1 MERQQRTRF
10 LMLIL
15 FFLSGISGLV
25 YQIVWTRMLVLVF
38 GNTLLATSTV
48 LSAFMAGLALGSY
61 AFGRYIDARPRPLIK
76 VYAWLE
82 AGIGLYA
89 LVFPF
94 LLAGAEPV
102 YAALYS
108 AFEGNIALLN
118 LVRFATCFTLILIP
132 TAFMGATLPVLVKRF
147 AEASGMLGRD
157 VGFLYGLNTAGAVVG
172 CVAAGFLLLR
182 TMGMHATTLVG
193 VAINLGVAAIAWL
206 LAASDVPVA
215 ESRKETAAAREGG
228 GTLSIYGDWTIRM
241 VLVGVG
247 LSGFCALAYEVL
259 WARMLNLFLQNNVY
273 SFTAV
278 IATFLAGIAI
288 GSLFYSRFLSKVR
301 NQVLLFVLLEVGIGV
316 MAYASPHIFS
326 LLQQSLFEKMSNP
339 MALAKT
345 AVIMIGPTVLMGIAV
360 PAAMQIC
367 QRGPKHEGS
376 SVGTVYAVNTIGSI
390 LGAFIAGFVLV
401 PHVGLNR
408 GLIIVTSLNIVAG
421 LLALLPITAPN
432 RRPVWVV
439 VFAAG
444 LVLAFLATP
453 TTLFRDMYQRAQPNA
468 DILVYEEGKVANVV
482 VYDFFKAGYKDLF
495 LNRVEEASSRLWHVQ
510 LFKMLGVLPVMVHDD
525 PDDALMVAF
534 GAGMAAGAA
543 SQLVDALDCVDLNP
557 DIDGVAKAFT
567 HENLD
572 VINNPRLNRIV
583 NDGRNT
589 ILLSPRQYSVIISDA
604 TNPKMFDSW
613 TLYTEEFYGLVKS
626 RLKPGGV
633 FGQWVLIP
641 LPGDSIQ
648 VILKTFQSVFPHTS
662 FWCIYGSSQCLMLG
676 TPERLEI
683 DYEEFAAKFGEADRL
698 TGLTEYGVDSAE
710 KLLSFLLLGEEELEQ
725 ALRSTTIVSTDDLP
739 HPQFQTEQELD
750 GIKAS
755 LDLLNYQRS
764 AVHYVTNMG
773 DRQGEIDR
781 KLDAYRAISRRLNM
795 GYLLNNASEYRTA
808 RQVSIDAGFGID
820 PNVAFMLGHDD
831 NRRGYFERRV
841 ADHPEDANARNNL
854 GHIYRKQGR
863 PDEALEQFRQAVA
876 IDPDFANAHVNLARG
891 YVDVGSFDEATAT
904 LIELRRINPTKGT
917 LQLVDNEFA
926 RIRALRTRQY
936 QGPSKAL
943 SMRLADTYMREGD
956 TVTAA
961 VMMEQA
967 ADEDGGD
974 AEVYARVGAM
984 YEDLELL
991 ERAQATYEKLAAL
1004 RPADPQVQA
1013 KLDEVRLLNRDRSRR
1028 QRWFNSVQLNFGQD
1042 EGPTG
1047 HPPSCAE
1054 AARAWNDYDRGGRI
1068 EPDRLRQ
1075 AAELY
1080 EESIAAKS
1088 DDMHA
1093 YMEAA
1098 TIYEALGDYPRAL
1111 SIWQRGLDLA
1121 PGNPTA
1127 TAALRRIEL
1136 LTALDQGR
1144 LDHTGEAR
1152 TLDELGKVLMLGGE
1166 FERALPYL
1174 ERALEIT
1181 PGDPALW
1188 ASLGGALDG
1197 AADFT
1202 GAVEAFER
1210 AIELERD
1217 DLRLTTLR
1225 RRLEQIRALGLHA
1238 AADG

>member
-61 AFGRYIDARPRPLIK
+61 VFGRYIDERPRPLIK

-89 LVFPF
+89 LAFPF

-108 AFEGNIALLN
+108 AFEGKLALLN

-147 AEASGMLGRD
+147 AEASGTLGRD
-157 VGFLYGLNTAGAVVG
+157 VGFLYGLNTAGAVAG

-182 TMGMHATTLVG
+182 TLGMHATTLVG
-193 VAINLGVAAIAWL
+193 VAINLGVAAIAWM
-206 LAASDVPVA
+206 LASSDVPAATPRKKA
-215 ESRKETAAAREGG
+215 EPASDDG
-228 GTLSIYGDWTIRM
+228 GTLSNHGEWTIRM

-259 WARMLNLFLQNNVY
+259 WARMLNLFLQNNIY

-288 GSLFYSRFLSKVR
+288 GSLFYSRFLSGIR
-301 NQVLLFVLLEVGIGV
+301 DQVMLFVGLEVGIGV
-316 MAYASPHIFS
+316 MAYATPHIFS

-367 QRGPKHEGS
+367 QRGPRREGS

-401 PHVGLNR
+401 PYVGLNR
-408 GLIIVTSLNIVAG
+408 GLIIVTSLNLIAG
-421 LLALLPITAPN
+421 LLALLPVSAPK
-432 RRPVWVV
+432 RRPLWVV

-453 TTLFRDMYQRAQPNA
+453 STLFRDMYHRAQPNA

-543 SQLVDALDCVDLNP
+543 SQLVDSLDCVDLNP
-557 DIDGVAKAFT
+557 DIDGVAEAFT

-683 DYEEFAAKFGEADRL
+683 DYPAFSERL
-698 TGLTEYGVDSAE
+698 APVIEQTGMDEYGIDSVE
-710 KLLSFLLLGEEELEQ
+710 KFMSFLLLGEDELKQ
-725 ALRSTTIVSTDDLP
+725 ALQTTTIISTDDLP
-739 HPQFQTEQELD
+739 HPQFQTEQELE

-755 LDLLNYQRS
+755 LDLLNHQRS

-773 DRQGEIDR
+773 DDEAEIDR

-795 GYLLNNASEYRTA
+795 GYLLTSAKENRTA

-820 PNVAFMLGHDD
+820 PNVAFMLGYDEE
-831 NRRGYFERRV
+831 RLRYFERRV
-841 ADHPEDANARNNL
+841 VGHPIDANARNNL
-854 GHIYRKQGR
+854 GHIYRHHDR
-863 PDEALEQFRQAVA
+863 HDEALEQFRQAVA
-876 IDPDFANAHVNLARG
+876 IDPDFANAQVNLARA
-891 YVDVGSFDEATAT
+891 YIDLEMFDDAVAT
-904 LIELRRINPTKGT
+904 LIELRRLNPTKGV
-917 LQLVDNEFA
+917 LRMVDNEFA
-926 RIRALRTRQY
+926 RIRALRTERY
-936 QGPSKAL
+936 EGPSKAL
-943 SMRLADTYMREGD
+943 SMRLADTYLRDGD
-956 TVTAA
+956 TAAAA
-961 VMMEQA
+961 VLMEQA
-967 ADEDGGD
+967 ADADGGD
-974 AEVYARVGAM
+974 AEIYSRVGAL

-991 ERAQATYEKLAAL
+991 DRALATYEKLAAL
-1004 RPADPQVQA
+1004 RPADAQIRA
-1013 KLDEVRLLNRDRSRR
+1013 KVNDVRMLNQDRAQR
-1028 QRWFNSVQLNFGQD
+1028 QQWFNSIQLNFDQD
-1042 EGPTG
+1042 DQPTD

-1054 AARAWNDYDRGGRI
+1054 AAKTWNDYDRGGRI
-1068 EPDRLRQ
+1068 GPDRLRQ

-1080 EESIAAKS
+1080 EDSIAAKS

-1093 YMEAA
+1093 YMEAG

-1127 TAALRRIEL
+1127 TAAIRRIEL
-1136 LTALDQGR
+1136 LAVLDQGSS
-1144 LDHTGEAR
+1144 DPASEAR

-1181 PGDPALW
+1181 PDDPALW
-1188 ASLGGALDG
+1188 ASVGGALDG
-1197 AADFT
+1197 AANFA

-1217 DLRLTTLR
+1217 DLRLTTLKR
-1225 RRLEQIRALGLHA
+1225 RVEQIRARGASA
-1238 AADG
+1238 ATGT